1 MRTSIADRWKRRR
14 KTSLF
19 SWSIKSSGRISG
31 ERAKSGDRESD
42 SRCAN
47 DYTAEAEGQIE
58 NTNFLENE
66 EFRPWPRVIC
76 PRSSTRPTIS
86 RLMQSWTKT
95 ILFSKR
101 GVSGRTSRCWA
112 MILGGRFFKPFKM
125 KVFRLSLYPSSF
137 AFQHVL
143 PSFDINDLTT
153 NDDTIRRIFFDFF
166 FRKLRIN
173 DFSSSERRNEETS
186 SQFWAD
192 HCALPWSRPLRTQV
206 RPEPSE
212 NERNAAKGSTFNK
225 SIWRKYEFCR

>member
-1 MRTSIADRWKRRR
+1 MQTRICTTRRVGWSSSTSESSCCWSTRCGLISSHQINTTKMRTSIADRWKRRR
-14 KTSLF
+14 KTSLS

-42 SRCAN
+42 RRCAN
-47 DYTAEAEGQIE
+47 DYTAEAEGKIE
-58 NTNFLENE
+58 NTNFFENE

-166 FRKLRIN
+166 
-173 DFSSSERRNEETS
+173 
-186 SQFWAD
+186 
-192 HCALPWSRPLRTQV
+192 
-206 RPEPSE
+206 SE
-212 NERNAAKGSTFNK
+212 NWE
-225 SIWRKYEFCR
+225 